1 MHTPWHSKKCAGCA
15 CYFFCYFFCH
25 FPACRRAELD
35 AAVPWPSSHV
45 LAYKALPAAGVIA
58 DSLAWLNWAKE
69 SLLKPAKR

>member
-1 MHTPWHSKKCAGCA
+1 MALKKSALA
-15 CYFFCYFFCH
+15 VPVTFSVIFFCH